1 MKICMVT
8 SSYPRFAGDGTAPF
22 VQSIAEHVAR
32 HGHDVHVLAP
42 YDPEVRRGESGPA
55 PVTVHRFK
63 YVWADELCLV
73 GHARSLERDIQ
84 MKKVVYL
91 LTPLYLIFGL
101 LSLAKLHR
109 QHRFDVLHAHW
120 LLPNGFLALLFAKA
134 WGLPLIVSLHGS
146 DVYVAEKSPVFA
158 PLGGLVLRLS
168 DFATACS
175 EDLKRRAARLGKS
188 RSDVRVI
195 PYGANPALF
204 GASREESAA
213 LRASLDIAPD
223 DLVVFGLGRL
233 VYKKGFEYLIRAIP
247 AIASDFEQVKV
258 VIGGSGPLLSE
269 LEQLSQGLGV
279 RDRVRLPGRLDWDE
293 VPAYFD
299 LCDVFVAPSVRD
311 RGGNVDG
318 LPNTV
323 LEAMASAR
331 PIVASRVAGIP
342 AVIEDGK
349 NGLLVEERNPA
360 QLAQAIKSLLAS
372 RELRDRLGE
381 ASRKKVEQE
390 LNWDKVAEQFVA
402 LYQDACSRG

>member
-1 MKICMVT
+1 MKVCMVT

-32 HGHDVHVLAP
+32 QGHQVHVLAP
-42 YDPEVRRGESGPA
+42 YDPQVRLRESGPT

-63 YVWADELCLV
+63 YVWPDSWCLV
-73 GHARSLERDIQ
+73 GHARSLERDVR
-84 MKKVVYL
+84 MKKAVYL
-91 LTPLYLIFGL
+91 LTPLYLLFGF
-101 LSLAKLHR
+101 LALARLHR

-120 LLPNGFLALLFAKA
+120 LLPSGFLALLFAKA

-168 DFATACS
+168 DFVTACS
-175 EDLKRRAARLGKS
+175 EDLKHRASRLGKS
-188 RSDVRVI
+188 KSDVRVI
-195 PYGANPALF
+195 PYGASPALF
-204 GASREESAA
+204 GTSGDSSA

-247 AIASDFEQVKV
+247 LIVDDFGQVKV

-269 LEQLSQGLGV
+269 LEQLSEELGV
-279 RDRVRLPGRLDWDE
+279 RDQVRLPGRIDWDE

-299 LCDVFVAPSVRD
+299 LCDVFVAPSIRD
-311 RGGNVDG
+311 RAGNVDG
-318 LPNTV
+318 LPNTI
-323 LEAMASAR
+323 LEAMASSR
-331 PIVASRVAGIP
+331 PIVASNVAGIP

-349 NGLLVEERNPA
+349 NGFLVEERNPA
-360 QLAQAIKSLLAS
+360 QLAEAIKRLLAS

-381 ASRKKVEQE
+381 ASRRKVEQE